1 MTSMALV
8 KSYRGVVPQLGE
20 GCFLAE
26 NATVIGDV
34 TLGNGVNVWYGAVI
48 RGDVGFVRVAQG
60 ANLQDLCCVHMTK
73 HRSNTIIEEYAS
85 IGHSAIVHGA
95 VVGAGALIGMGVI
108 LMDDVRIGE
117 ESLVGAG
124 SLVTEGTVI
133 PPRSL
138 ALGRP
143 ARVVRSLTVE
153 EAGAGRRTAE
163 RYLHLAEEHR

>member
-1 MTSMALV
+1 MALL
-8 KSYRGVVPQLGE
+8 KAYRGVNPQIGD

-34 TLGNGVNVWYGAVI
+34 ILGARVNIWYGAVI
-48 RGDVGFVRVAQG
+48 RADVGYVRIAEG

-73 HRSNTIIEEYAS
+73 HRSNTIIEEHAS

-95 VVGAGALIGMGVI
+95 IVGAGALIGMGVI
-108 LMDDVRIGE
+108 LMDDVKIGE

-143 ARVVRSLTVE
+143 ARVIRSLSAE
-153 EAGAGRRTAE
+153 EVGAGRRTAE
-163 RYLHLAEEHR
+163 RYLGLAEEHR